1 MKNKTQMLDDITE
14 AVGTAEEE
22 LICYGYSVIMTTKS
36 GDVIKVS
43 KNYFEN
49 SLNSYVAPNYT
60 II

>member
-22 LICYGYSVIMTTKS
+22 LVSYGYSITMTTKS
-36 GDVIKVS
+36 GDVIKIS

-49 SLNSYVAPNYT
+49 SLSPYVSPNYT
-60 II
+60 IV